1 MYCPTGRLDVA
12 PSGDWQMYQRDAE
25 QIKNDPRITRVGEA
39 TFQQGFV
46 VANPTIHPTLVALN
60 ELDSDCEISYTS
72 QDALVSLD
80 AAIGAL
86 ISAQTKKAVSFPI
99 TDSDL
104 VAKEWA
110 VS

>member
-1 MYCPTGRLDVA
+1 
-12 PSGDWQMYQRDAE
+12 
-25 QIKNDPRITRVGEA
+25 
-39 TFQQGFV
+39 
-46 VANPTIHPTLVALN
+46 
-60 ELDSDCEISYTS
+60 
-72 QDALVSLD
+72 LVSLD

>member
-1 MYCPTGRLDVA
+1 MYCPPGRLDVA
-12 PSGDWQMYQRDAE
+12 PSGEWQMYQRDAD
-25 QIKNDPRITRVGEA
+25 QIKNDSRITRVGEA
-39 TFQQGFV
+39 SFKPDFV
-46 VANPTIHPTLVALN
+46 VANPTVHPTLVALN
-60 ELDSDCEISYTS
+60 ELDSDGELSYTA
-72 QDALVSLD
+72 QDASVSLD

-86 ISAQTKKAVSFPI
+86 ISAQSNKAISFPI